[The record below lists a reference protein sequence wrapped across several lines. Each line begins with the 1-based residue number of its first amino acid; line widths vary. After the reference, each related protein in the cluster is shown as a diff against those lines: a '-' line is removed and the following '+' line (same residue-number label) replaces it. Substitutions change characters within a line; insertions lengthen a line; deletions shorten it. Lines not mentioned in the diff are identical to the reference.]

1 MIEQYRVIKR
11 QLKLRR
17 KLIHKKHTAP
27 QLEKKCRK
35 EGLNFLYKLSALAF
49 LVSFNK
55 HPSLRLRNTLST
67 ILELLETYE
76 HMLRSLSGNPLCL
89 NYERLLELGYMKR
102 KHWVYAAYIGL
113 ISSLPVLYKVSSYD
127 NIIRAAIAKTS
138 FGTSVKL
145 LDNLN
150 DNIHELDV
158 ALTSLRNLLS
168 AYTRGVYEP
177 NIDRE
182 DEVARAENSAFEIGT
197 WIYAML
203 NANGSEPNDTFE
215 IYVKDVRKLIMGQI
229 DSLSHK
235 DRKRDELPTM
245 KDYMEYILEKNI
257 GDVWFDID
265 LCFFENGL
273 GGLTSDEMTALMLVK
288 QGISLVFKAAGLYDD
303 VVDAYEDIMS
313 NSVNSAI
320 LLAIERGLLSY
331 DDLHVIEPTKTF
343 KILSKAR
350 IFDDIIKLGDTMHM
364 AGLNMIKEGLKHPVG
379 QLIDGDAL
387 LNICNFIRLFSIRK
401 YLIREK
407 KIRQSLAFIRS
418 PNSSTTLP
426 EDLGSVWNIIKEKS
440 IQVCH

>member
-17 KLIHKKHTAP
+17 KPIYKKHTVP

-67 ILELLETYE
+67 LLELLETYE
-76 HMLRSLSGNPLCL
+76 HMLHNLSKNPLCL
-89 NYERLLELGYMKR
+89 NYDRLLELGYMKR

-168 AYTRGVYEP
+168 AYTRGMYEP

-197 WIYAML
+197 WIYTML
-203 NANGSEPNDTFE
+203 NANGSKSDDTFE

-235 DRKRDELPTM
+235 DRKRDELPTI

-288 QGISLVFKAAGLYDD
+288 QGVSLVFKAAGLYDD

-350 IFDDIIKLGDTMHM
+350 IFDDIIKLGDAMHM

>member
-1 MIEQYRVIKR
+1 MMEQYEVIKR
-11 QLKLRR
+11 RLKFRR
-17 KLIHKKHTAP
+17 DLIHKKHETP
-27 QLEKKCRK
+27 QLEKKCRE

-55 HPSLRLRNTLST
+55 HPSLRMRNTLST
-67 ILELLETYE
+67 ILELLEVYE
-76 HMLRSLSGNPLCL
+76 YMLRGLSRNPLCL
-89 NYERLLELGYMKR
+89 NYERLLGLGYMKR

-113 ISSLPVLYKVSSYD
+113 ISSLPVLYKVSPYND
-127 NIIRAAIAKTS
+127 IIRAAIAKTS

-150 DNIHELDV
+150 DNVHELDV

-177 NIDRE
+177 NVDRE
-182 DEVARAENSAFEIGT
+182 NEVARAENSALEIGT
-197 WIYAML
+197 WIYAMI
-203 NANGSEPNDTFE
+203 NANGSKPNDTFE

-235 DRKRDELPTM
+235 DKKRSEIPTM

-265 LCFFENGL
+265 LCFFEKGL
-273 GGLTSDEMTALMLVK
+273 GGLTSGEMTALTLVK
-288 QGISLVFKAAGLYDD
+288 QGVSLVFKAAGLYDD
-303 VVDAYEDIMS
+303 VVDAYDDITS
-313 NSVNSAI
+313 NSINSAI

-331 DDLHVIEPTKTF
+331 DDLRVIEPARTF
-343 KILSKAR
+343 KILSKAG
-350 IFDDIIKLGDTMHM
+350 IFNDIIRMGDAMHV
-364 AGLNMIKEGLKHPVG
+364 AGLNMIKEGLKYPVG

-387 LNICNFIRLFSIRK
+387 LNICDFIRLFSIRK

-407 KIRQSLAFIRS
+407 KFRQSLAFIRS
-418 PNSSTTLP
+418 PNPSTTLP
-426 EDLGSVWNIIKEKS
+426 KDLSLLWNTIREKS
-440 IQVCH
+440 MQVCH

>member
-350 IFDDIIKLGDTMHM
+350 IFDDIIKLGDALHI

-426 EDLGSVWNIIKEKS
+426 EDLGSVWNVIKEKS